1 MSDRI
6 EYTKPN
12 GTKILLN
19 DRPEVAEYA
28 ESLGYKRTGATPAD
42 APEPEPE
49 KTPEPVA
56 AAPEPESAPEP
67 EQEEVPAAPQ
77 RRQRTVRPVAG

>member
-1 MSDRI
+1 MSDLI
-6 EYTKPN
+6 EYIKPN

-19 DRPEVAEYA
+19 GRPEVVEYA
-28 ESLGYKRTGATPAD
+28 ESMGYTRVGAEPA
-42 APEPEPE
+42 
-49 KTPEPVA
+49 A

-67 EQEEVPAAPQ
+67 AAAAPEPESAPEPDLEEPPVVITQ